1 MRSILLISLACALL
15 TACGGSSQETGVETR
30 AQVSD
35 STALHV
41 AVFPS
46 SDALPLLLAND
57 WGIFEEQ
64 GISAEI
70 AVYRSQ
76 MDAEKALA
84 DGKAD
89 AALTDKYRIE
99 WWQRK
104 GSPIRYAFATR
115 RPLYMVP
122 NKQLRITRIDQLDD
136 RMIAGSRHSLD
147 DQFTDQVVAQIK
159 KRKGQILRP
168 QINSVELRLSM
179 LKAGQLD
186 AAVLNTLQA
195 VKARAAGY
203 NPLNIPAGVGME
215 GAVAY
220 RAAKLDST
228 KVRKLQRAYQKAVE
242 RLHRSATIPAISDD
256 TRKALYLTDGIDTLL
271 NAKTDF

>member
-1 MRSILLISLACALL
+1 MRNILLIALASVLL
-15 TACGGSSQETGVETR
+15 TACSGGSPDAGAEPR

-35 STALHV
+35 SAALRV

-46 SDALPLLLAND
+46 SDALPLLLASD
-57 WGIFEEQ
+57 WGIYEEL
-64 GISAEI
+64 GIPTEI

-89 AALTDKYRIE
+89 AVLTDKYRIE

-104 GSPIRYAFATR
+104 GSPIQYAFSTR

-136 RMIAGSRHSLD
+136 RMIAGSRYSLD
-147 DQFTDQVVAQIK
+147 DQFADQAVAQIK

-179 LKAGQLD
+179 LTSGQLD

-195 VKARAAGY
+195 LKAKAAGY
-203 NPLNIPAGVGME
+203 SPLTIPEGLTLE

-220 RAAKLDST
+220 STRSRHARKLP
-228 KVRKLQRAYQKAVE
+228 KLQRAYQQALQ
-242 RLHRSATIPAISDD
+242 RLRRSATMPQVS
-256 TRKALYLTDGIDTLL
+256 TRTREALFLTDGIDTLL

>member
-1 MRSILLISLACALL
+1 MRIKTLIFILTLTLSLFSC
-15 TACGGSSQETGVETR
+15 SKQEKSVESR

-35 STALHV
+35 STALRV

-46 SDALPLLLAND
+46 SDALPLLLASD
-57 WGIFEEQ
+57 WGILDEQ
-64 GISAEI
+64 GVRAEI

-76 MDAEKALA
+76 LDAEKALA

-89 AALTDKYRIE
+89 VVLTDKHRIE

-104 GSPIRYAFATR
+104 GSSMQFAFATR
-115 RPLYMVP
+115 RPLYIVP

-136 RMIAGSRHSLD
+136 RMIAGSRYSLD
-147 DQFTDQVVAQIK
+147 DDFTDQVVAKIK

-179 LKAGQLD
+179 LLAGQLD

-203 NPLNIPAGVGME
+203 SPLNIAEGVALQ

-220 RAAKLDST
+220 RVAKFENS

-242 RLHRSATIPAISDD
+242 RLHRSTTMPPISVT
-256 TRKALYLTDGIDTLL
+256 TRTALYLTDGIDTLL

>member
-1 MRSILLISLACALL
+1 MSIKTLTLTLSLTLTLLSC
-15 TACGGSSQETGVETR
+15 SKQEKTVESR

-35 STALHV
+35 STALRV

-57 WGIFEEQ
+57 WGIL
-64 GISAEI
+64 EI

-76 MDAEKALA
+76 LDAEKALA

-89 AALTDKYRIE
+89 VVLTDKHRIE

-104 GSPIRYAFATR
+104 GTPIQFAFATR
-115 RPLYMVP
+115 RPLYIVP

-136 RMIAGSRHSLD
+136 RMIAGSRYSLD
-147 DQFTDQVVAQIK
+147 DDFTDQAVAKIK

-179 LKAGQLD
+179 LLAGQLD

-195 VKARAAGY
+195 AKARAAGY
-203 NPLNIPAGVGME
+203 SPLNIAEGVALE

-220 RAAKLDST
+220 RAAESQRHR
-228 KVRKLQRAYQKAVE
+228 VAKLQSAYQKAVE
-242 RLHRSATIPAISDD
+242 RLHRSATMPTISAT
-256 TRKALYLTDGIDTLL
+256 TRTALYLTDGIDTLL

>member
-1 MRSILLISLACALL
+1 MSIKNLIFIL
-15 TACGGSSQETGVETR
+15 TLTLTLFSCSKQEKTVESR

-35 STALHV
+35 STALRV

-57 WGIFEEQ
+57 WGILEEH
-64 GISAEI
+64 GARAEI

-76 MDAEKALA
+76 LDAEKALA
-84 DGKAD
+84 DDKAD
-89 AALTDKYRIE
+89 VVLTDKHRIE

-104 GSPIRYAFATR
+104 GTPIQFAFATH
-115 RPLYMVP
+115 RPLYIVP

-136 RMIAGSRHSLD
+136 RMIAGSRYSLD
-147 DQFTDQVVAQIK
+147 DDFTDQAVAKIK

-179 LKAGQLD
+179 LLAGQLD

-195 VKARAAGY
+195 AKARAAGY
-203 NPLNIPAGVGME
+203 SPLNIAEGVALE

-220 RAAKLDST
+220 RAAESQRHR
-228 KVRKLQRAYQKAVE
+228 VAKLQSAYQKAVE
-242 RLHRSATIPAISDD
+242 RLHRSATMPTISAT
-256 TRKALYLTDGIDTLL
+256 TRTALYFTDGIDTLL